1 MASKRSRLLQ
11 ANSKAIQKS
20 KEKEESIALPAS
32 GNLVD
37 DTIAELDK
45 DQVTKDIK
53 ELNDATSSKKVQK
66 PVEKKQAMKSSTKAT
81 EEPISSKEENAEGI
95 HVVLSTSDSMA
106 TRPRKKNKKS
116 NYVGIRITDKA
127 MAAIN
132 ALVEL
137 NGEES
142 QNWVLNKHFEDLADQ
157 LNVTWERK

>member
-11 ANSKAIQKS
+11 ANSKALQKN
-20 KEKEESIALPAS
+20 KTEENPTPSTS
-32 GNLVD
+32 SNLVD

-53 ELNDATSSKKVQK
+53 EPNDATSSKTVQK